1 MVVKPS
7 AVTDSSLR
15 DYIKGGAV
23 ILPEKDAWKKMGED
37 IKRVKAKCSPSFLI
51 KYTGEFKSLSDLERG
66 AVDALRTVATEK
78 ADKHI
83 NDIFEHCAKHCKEN
97 KLRKARAITDMK
109 KFCDAAVQ
117 VAGGGCGDRP

>member
-1 MVVKPS
+1 MRRQNYDDAMAKLQEILDRAVW
-7 AVTDSSLR
+7 AVTPAIVDP
-15 DYIKGGAV
+15 ATV
-23 ILPEKDAWKKMGED
+23 
-37 IKRVKAKCSPSFLI
+37 KRVKAKCSPSFLI

-97 KLRKARAITDMK
+97 KLSKARAITDMK